1 MTTTS
6 ADDVLTR
13 VAGDKTTK
21 SAKSTK
27 STKEQVV
34 KKAFFL
40 PESQFRALKIYAASN
55 DLGIS
60 EALQQL
66 LEEAGIK

>member
-1 MTTTS
+1 M
-6 ADDVLTR
+6 
-13 VAGDKTTK
+13 AGEKTTK
-21 SAKSTK
+21 SSKPTK

-40 PESQFRALKIYAASN
+40 PESQFRALKIYAATN

-66 LEEAGIK
+66 LEKAGLK